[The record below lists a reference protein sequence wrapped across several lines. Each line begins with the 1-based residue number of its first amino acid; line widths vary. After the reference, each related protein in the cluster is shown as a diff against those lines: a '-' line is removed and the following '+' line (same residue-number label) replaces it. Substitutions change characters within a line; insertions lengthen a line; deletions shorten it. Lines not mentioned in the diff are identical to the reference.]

1 MITLDFTPEEVQ
13 ILHDMIESCITDLR
27 MEIRETD
34 RLAYKEMLKN
44 RELILKKMMDAVQQA
59 QIKEAI

>member
-13 ILHDMIESCITDLR
+13 ILSDMIESCITDLR

-44 RELILKKMMDAVQQA
+44 REQILKKMMDAVQQA

>member
-13 ILHDMIESCITDLR
+13 ILHDMIESCIADLR

-59 QIKEAI
+59 QIKEAV

>member
-59 QIKEAI
+59 QIKEAV